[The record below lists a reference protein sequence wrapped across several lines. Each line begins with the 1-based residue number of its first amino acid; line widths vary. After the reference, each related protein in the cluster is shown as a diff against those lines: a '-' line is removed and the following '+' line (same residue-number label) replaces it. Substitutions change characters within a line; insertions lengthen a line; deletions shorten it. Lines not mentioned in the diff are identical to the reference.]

1 MKRIL
6 FLIVAALVFILL
18 MSAFAPFYAV
28 TIPDELQ
35 AVIAS
40 FVTLLITGLLKVV
53 GGWLKINIEN
63 WAAIITAGIV
73 SAIVAFLNALLS
85 GVPAPFEELANLVL
99 RMVVILFS
107 SMGMFGLYRQ
117 AYKKRAKGIG

>member
-1 MKRIL
+1 MKKIL
-6 FLIVAALVFILL
+6 FLLVFALMFVFLL
-18 MSAFAPFYAV
+18 SAFAPFYAV
-28 TIPDELQ
+28 TVPDELQ

-40 FVTLLITGLLKVV
+40 FITLLVTGLLKVI
-53 GGWLKINIEN
+53 GGWLKIDISD

-99 RMVVILFS
+99 RMIVILLG

-117 AYKKRAKGIG
+117 AYKKKVKA